1 MKTHKK
7 KKKRRCYLF
16 KGGKHYIAIE
26 EQLRTEGGQNMA
38 QTYWGSEVAKNLGIG
53 SSTLRKYCLALEEA
67 GYPFERGNNNS
78 RIFYHTDVA
87 TIERL
92 VTAMNKKN
100 VTLEQAI
107 NLAMTSV
114 EGNEIA
120 TVAIDSVADTEQIK
134 ALSERIERLEQLNL
148 ELIQRL
154 DQQSKLL
161 QETDA
166 QRIIREEQ
174 RDVQLMQ
181 VLREI
186 QDSKRLIAASEQRK
200 SLWGRLFGK

>member
-1 MKTHKK
+1 
-7 KKKRRCYLF
+7 
-16 KGGKHYIAIE
+16 
-26 EQLRTEGGQNMA
+26 MA

-78 RIFYHTDVA
+78 RIFYHKDVA

-107 NLAMTSV
+107 NLALVSV
-114 EGNEIA
+114 EKNEIA
-120 TVAIDSVADTEQIK
+120 TVATDVVADTEHIQ
-134 ALSERIERLEQLNL
+134 ALTERIERLEQLNL

-174 RDVQLMQ
+174 RDIQLMQ

-200 SLWGRLFGK
+200 SFWSRLFSK

>member
-1 MKTHKK
+1 
-7 KKKRRCYLF
+7 
-16 KGGKHYIAIE
+16 
-26 EQLRTEGGQNMA
+26 MA

-78 RIFYHTDVA
+78 RIFYHKDVA

-107 NLAMTSV
+107 NLAMTST
-114 EGNEIA
+114 EENEIA
-120 TVAIDSVADTEQIK
+120 IVATDNVADTEHIK
-134 ALSERIERLEQLNL
+134 TLTERIERLEQLNL

-186 QDSKRLIAASEQRK
+186 QDSKRLIAASEQKK
-200 SLWGRLFGK
+200 SLWSRLFGK

>member
-1 MKTHKK
+1 
-7 KKKRRCYLF
+7 
-16 KGGKHYIAIE
+16 
-26 EQLRTEGGQNMA
+26 MA

-78 RIFYHTDVA
+78 RIFYHKDVA

-100 VTLEQAI
+100 ITLERAI

-114 EGNEIA
+114 EENEVA
-120 TVAIDSVADTEQIK
+120 TVATDSVADTEQIK

-186 QDSKRLIAASEQRK
+186 QDSKRLIAASGQKK
-200 SLWGRLFGK
+200 SLWSRLFDK

>member
-1 MKTHKK
+1 
-7 KKKRRCYLF
+7 
-16 KGGKHYIAIE
+16 
-26 EQLRTEGGQNMA
+26 MA
-38 QTYWGSEVAKNLGIG
+38 QTYWGSEVAKNLGVG

-78 RIFYHTDVA
+78 RIFYHKDVA

-107 NLAMTSV
+107 NLVMISV
-114 EGNEIA
+114 EENKVA
-120 TVAIDSVADTEQIK
+120 TVATDKVADVEQIK
-134 ALSERIERLEQLNL
+134 VLTERIERLEHLNL

-154 DQQSKLL
+154 DQQNKLL

-166 QRIIREEQ
+166 KRVIREEQ
-174 RDVQLMQ
+174 RDIQLMQ

-186 QDSKRLIAASEQRK
+186 QENKQLIAASEQK
-200 SLWGRLFGK
+200 KTFWNRLFNK

>member
-1 MKTHKK
+1 
-7 KKKRRCYLF
+7 
-16 KGGKHYIAIE
+16 
-26 EQLRTEGGQNMA
+26 MA
-38 QTYWGSEVAKNLGIG
+38 QTYWGSEVANNLGIG

-78 RIFYHTDVA
+78 RVFFHKDVA

-92 VTAMNKKN
+92 IAAMNKKSI
-100 VTLEQAI
+100 TLEQAV
-107 NLAMTSV
+107 NLVISSV
-114 EGNEIA
+114 KENEVA
-120 TVAIDSVADTEQIK
+120 TVATDSVADREHIK
-134 ALSERIERLEQLNL
+134 ALAERIERLEQLNL

-174 RDVQLMQ
+174 KDVQLMQ

-186 QDSKRLIAASEQRK
+186 QNSNRLIAASEQKK
-200 SLWGRLFGK
+200 SFWSRLFGK

>member
-1 MKTHKK
+1 
-7 KKKRRCYLF
+7 
-16 KGGKHYIAIE
+16 
-26 EQLRTEGGQNMA
+26 MA

-67 GYPFERGNNNS
+67 GYLFERGSNNS
-78 RIFYHTDVA
+78 RIFYHKDVA

-107 NLAMTSV
+107 NLAITSV
-114 EGNEIA
+114 IKNEIA
-120 TVAIDSVADTEQIK
+120 TVATHGVADTEHIK
-134 ALSERIERLEQLNL
+134 ALSERIERLEHLNL

-154 DQQSKLL
+154 DKQSKLL

-186 QDSKRLIAASEQRK
+186 QDSKRLIAASEQKK
-200 SLWGRLFGK
+200 SFWIRLFGK

>member
-1 MKTHKK
+1 
-7 KKKRRCYLF
+7 
-16 KGGKHYIAIE
+16 
-26 EQLRTEGGQNMA
+26 MA

-78 RIFYHTDVA
+78 RIFYHKDVA

-100 VTLEQAI
+100 VTLEQAV
-107 NLAMTSV
+107 NLAISSV
-114 EGNEIA
+114 EENEIA
-120 TVAIDSVADTEQIK
+120 TVATRSVADTEHIK
-134 ALSERIERLEQLNL
+134 VLTERIERLEQLNL

-154 DQQSKLL
+154 DQQSKLI

-166 QRIIREEQ
+166 KRIIREEQ
-174 RDVQLMQ
+174 RDIQLIQ

-186 QDSKRLIAASEQRK
+186 QDSKRLIAASE
-200 SLWGRLFGK
+200 

>member
-1 MKTHKK
+1 
-7 KKKRRCYLF
+7 
-16 KGGKHYIAIE
+16 
-26 EQLRTEGGQNMA
+26 MA
-38 QTYWGSEVAKNLGIG
+38 QTYWGSEVAKTLGIG

-67 GYPFERGNNNS
+67 GYSFERGNNNS
-78 RIFYHTDVA
+78 RIFYHKDVA

-114 EGNEIA
+114 TENEIA
-120 TVAIDSVADTEQIK
+120 TVATGNIADTEHIK
-134 ALSERIERLEQLNL
+134 ALIERIERLEQLNL

-174 RDVQLMQ
+174 RDVQLIQ

-186 QDSKRLIAASEQRK
+186 QDSKRLIAASEQKK
-200 SLWGRLFGK
+200 SLWSRLFGK

>member
-1 MKTHKK
+1 MS
-7 KKKRRCYLF
+7 
-16 KGGKHYIAIE
+16 
-26 EQLRTEGGQNMA
+26 

-78 RIFYHTDVA
+78 RIFYHKDVA

-92 VTAMNKKN
+92 VTAMEKKN

-107 NLAMTSV
+107 NLAIASV
-114 EGNEIA
+114 EENIIA
-120 TVAIDSVADTEQIK
+120 TVATDGVADTEHIK
-134 ALSERIERLEQLNL
+134 VLTERIERLEQINL

-174 RDVQLMQ
+174 RDIQLMQ

-186 QDSKRLIAASEQRK
+186 QDSKRLIAASEQKK
-200 SLWGRLFGK
+200 SLWSRLFSK

>member
-1 MKTHKK
+1 M
-7 KKKRRCYLF
+7 
-16 KGGKHYIAIE
+16 
-26 EQLRTEGGQNMA
+26 
-38 QTYWGSEVAKNLGIG
+38 
-53 SSTLRKYCLALEEA
+53 RKYCLALEEA

-87 TIERL
+87 TIERI

-107 NLAMTSV
+107 NLAMASV
-114 EGNEIA
+114 EENEIA
-120 TVAIDSVADTEQIK
+120 TVATDRVTDTEHIK
-134 ALSERIERLEQLNL
+134 ALTERIERLEQLNL

-154 DQQSKLL
+154 DQQSKIL

-166 QRIIREEQ
+166 QRIIREEH
-174 RDVQLMQ
+174 RDSQLMQ

-186 QDSKRLIAASEQRK
+186 QDSKRLIAASEQKK
-200 SLWGRLFGK
+200 SLWSCLFGK

>member
-1 MKTHKK
+1 MD
-7 KKKRRCYLF
+7 
-16 KGGKHYIAIE
+16 
-26 EQLRTEGGQNMA
+26 

-53 SSTLRKYCLALEEA
+53 SSTLHKYCLALEEA

-78 RIFYHTDVA
+78 RIFYHTDVS

-92 VTAMNKKN
+92 ITAMNKKSI
-100 VTLEQAI
+100 TLEQAI
-107 NLAMTSV
+107 NLAMVSV
-114 EGNEIA
+114 EENEIA
-120 TVAIDSVADTEQIK
+120 TVATKNVVNIEHIK

-154 DQQSKLL
+154 DQQSKIL

-174 RDVQLMQ
+174 RDIQLIQ

-186 QDSKRLIAASEQRK
+186 QDSKKLIATTEQKK
-200 SLWGRLFGK
+200 SFWNRLFGK

>member
-1 MKTHKK
+1 
-7 KKKRRCYLF
+7 
-16 KGGKHYIAIE
+16 
-26 EQLRTEGGQNMA
+26 MA

-53 SSTLRKYCLALEEA
+53 SSTLRKYCLALEEV

-78 RIFYHTDVA
+78 RIFYHKDVA

-107 NLAMTSV
+107 NLAMTST
-114 EGNEIA
+114 EENEIA
-120 TVAIDSVADTEQIK
+120 TVATDSIANTEQIK
-134 ALSERIERLEQLNL
+134 ALIERIKRLEQLNL

-154 DQQSKLL
+154 DQQSKILK
-161 QETDA
+161 ETDA
-166 QRIIREEQ
+166 QRIIKEEQ
-174 RDVQLMQ
+174 RDIQLIQ

-186 QDSKRLIAASEQRK
+186 QDSKRLIAASEQKK
-200 SLWGRLFGK
+200 SFWSRLFGK

>member
-1 MKTHKK
+1 
-7 KKKRRCYLF
+7 
-16 KGGKHYIAIE
+16 
-26 EQLRTEGGQNMA
+26 MA

-53 SSTLRKYCLALEEA
+53 SSTLRKYCLALEEV

-78 RIFYHTDVA
+78 RIFYHKDVA

-92 VTAMNKKN
+92 VTVMNKKN

-107 NLAMTSV
+107 NLAMTST
-114 EGNEIA
+114 EENEIA
-120 TVAIDSVADTEQIK
+120 TVATDSVATTEHIK
-134 ALSERIERLEQLNL
+134 TLTERIERLEQLNL

-154 DQQSKLL
+154 DQQSKILK
-161 QETDA
+161 ETDA

-174 RDVQLMQ
+174 RDIQLMH

-186 QDSKRLIAASEQRK
+186 QDSKRLITASEQKK
-200 SLWGRLFGK
+200 SFWSRLFDK

>member
-1 MKTHKK
+1 
-7 KKKRRCYLF
+7 
-16 KGGKHYIAIE
+16 
-26 EQLRTEGGQNMA
+26 MA

-53 SSTLRKYCLALEEA
+53 SSTLRKYCLSLEEA

-78 RIFYHTDVA
+78 RIFYHKDVA

-92 VTAMNKKN
+92 VAAMNKKN

-107 NLAMTSV
+107 NLAITNV
-114 EGNEIA
+114 EENVIA
-120 TVAIDSVADTEQIK
+120 TVATDSVADIEHIK

-161 QETDA
+161 QETDI
-166 QRIIREEQ
+166 QRVIREEQ
-174 RDVQLMQ
+174 RDIELMQ
-181 VLREI
+181 ILKEI
-186 QDSKRLIAASEQRK
+186 KESKQLIAASEQKK
-200 SLWGRLFGK
+200 SFWKSLFGK

>member
-1 MKTHKK
+1 
-7 KKKRRCYLF
+7 
-16 KGGKHYIAIE
+16 
-26 EQLRTEGGQNMA
+26 MA

-78 RIFYHTDVA
+78 RIFYHKDVA

-107 NLAMTSV
+107 NLVMTST
-114 EGNEIA
+114 EENEIA
-120 TVAIDSVADTEQIK
+120 TVATDNVADTEHIK
-134 ALSERIERLEQLNL
+134 TLTERIERLEQLNL

-186 QDSKRLIAASEQRK
+186 QDSKRLIAASEQKK
-200 SLWGRLFGK
+200 SLWSRLFGK

>member
-1 MKTHKK
+1 
-7 KKKRRCYLF
+7 
-16 KGGKHYIAIE
+16 
-26 EQLRTEGGQNMA
+26 MA

-78 RIFYHTDVA
+78 RIFYHKDVA

-107 NLAMTSV
+107 NLAMTST
-114 EGNEIA
+114 EENEIA
-120 TVAIDSVADTEQIK
+120 TVATDNVADTEHIK
-134 ALSERIERLEQLNL
+134 TLTERIERLEQLNL

-186 QDSKRLIAASEQRK
+186 QDSKRLIAASEQKK
-200 SLWGRLFGK
+200 SLWSRLFGK

>member
-1 MKTHKK
+1 
-7 KKKRRCYLF
+7 
-16 KGGKHYIAIE
+16 
-26 EQLRTEGGQNMA
+26 MA

-53 SSTLRKYCLALEEA
+53 SSTLRKYCLALEEV
-67 GYPFERGNNNS
+67 GYPFERGSNNS
-78 RIFYHTDVA
+78 RIFYHKDVA
-87 TIERL
+87 IIERL
-92 VTAMNKKN
+92 LTAMNKKN
-100 VTLEQAI
+100 VTLEQAV

-114 EGNEIA
+114 IENEIA
-120 TVAIDSVADTEQIK
+120 TVATGSVVDTEQIIV
-134 ALSERIERLEQLNL
+134 LSERIERLEQLNL

-154 DQQSKLL
+154 DQQSKFL

-174 RDVQLMQ
+174 RDIQLMQ

-200 SLWGRLFGK
+200 SLWSRLFGK

>member
-1 MKTHKK
+1 
-7 KKKRRCYLF
+7 
-16 KGGKHYIAIE
+16 
-26 EQLRTEGGQNMA
+26 MA

-114 EGNEIA
+114 EGNEVA
-120 TVAIDSVADTEQIK
+120 TVATDGVADTEQIK

-186 QDSKRLIAASEQRK
+186 QDSKRLIAASEQKK

>member
-1 MKTHKK
+1 
-7 KKKRRCYLF
+7 
-16 KGGKHYIAIE
+16 
-26 EQLRTEGGQNMA
+26 MA

-78 RIFYHTDVA
+78 RVFFHKDVA

-92 VTAMNKKN
+92 IAAMNKKN
-100 VTLEQAI
+100 ITLERAV
-107 NLAMTSV
+107 NLVISSV
-114 EGNEIA
+114 EENKVA
-120 TVAIDSVADTEQIK
+120 TVATDSVADTEHIK
-134 ALSERIERLEQLNL
+134 VLTERIERLEQLNL

-154 DQQSKLL
+154 DQQSKIL

-174 RDVQLMQ
+174 RDTQLMQ

-186 QDSKRLIAASEQRK
+186 QDSKRLVVASEQKK
-200 SLWGRLFGK
+200 SFWSRLFGK